1 MSQKCSQDA
10 INKAVTQRLETAL
23 SSTSDVQQQNM
34 LNAALVSAG
43 LPQNQLNALI
53 ATARDRLVCDS
64 ECQKRRK
71 IESLKKKWDKSKT
84 SLRDAPDR
92 ERIAEKNYYVFTD
105 GDQGYRDMLFK
116 RYTKNADQMRIKSLQ
131 SHDTLVAEL
140 RALLADY
147 VAETTYSTR
156 MNELL
161 KIRMRENK
169 ELKLAVDQ
177 EIGTTLTNDR
187 KVDYEDQEF
196 DWLKSVR
203 GGLMLLYYLVLV
215 LYLILGN
222 FFRDSLYR
230 NWKAWLAIVSYIAFP
245 FTIYYIVL
253 FIYAVVSKLH
263 FFLTNKA
270 PKNVYKN
277 L

>member
-1 MSQKCSQDA
+1 
-10 INKAVTQRLETAL
+10 
-23 SSTSDVQQQNM
+23 
-34 LNAALVSAG
+34 
-43 LPQNQLNALI
+43 
-53 ATARDRLVCDS
+53 
-64 ECQKRRK
+64 
-71 IESLKKKWDKSKT
+71 
-84 SLRDAPDR
+84 
-92 ERIAEKNYYVFTD
+92 
-105 GDQGYRDMLFK
+105 
-116 RYTKNADQMRIKSLQ
+116 
-131 SHDTLVAEL
+131 
-140 RALLADY
+140 
-147 VAETTYSTR
+147 
-156 MNELL
+156 
-161 KIRMRENK
+161 MRENK

-245 FTIYYIVL
+245 FTVYYIVL

-263 FFLTNKA
+263 FFFTNKA